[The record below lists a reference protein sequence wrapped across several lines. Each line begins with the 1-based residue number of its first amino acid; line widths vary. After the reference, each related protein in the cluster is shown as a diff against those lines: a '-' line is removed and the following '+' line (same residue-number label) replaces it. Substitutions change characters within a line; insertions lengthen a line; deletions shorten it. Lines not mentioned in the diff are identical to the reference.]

1 MEEEKNNS
9 NEIVKENNKND
20 NQEENQS
27 INSLQNNNEN
37 IYENGNKL
45 DNDNSNN
52 IQTKLI
58 TEEKMKVDEKSKS
71 SKNSSKFLYA
81 HKERL
86 KKERYLYK
94 ISAFF
99 SLLVIIFFTSSV
111 FCQIEIEN
119 HYKVNKIIKSIYNFQ
134 ENYFHYGDLNETH
147 TIFGIIFNN
156 TFKENSDEDLWL
168 FDHKYRIISPIRIT
182 QRKMNLKE
190 KKLPL
195 SPLINNN
202 IYGPKWY
209 KEKIDINEKTG
220 KFEDEN
226 LNGFQKNNG
235 ETYLNKGGIPFILD
249 INGDINHNKFD
260 EYNNIFCKEFFNE
273 NTATIVYDF
282 VLLNYELKYVI
293 SVVISS
299 QILHS
304 GVTKNNFYLYINDR
318 NIYKTNWNICRLV
331 MEILFLIFFIINIIF
346 FYIYIKQRAD
356 IEYKIKNKF
365 NETDKIE
372 LNFII
377 YQIFRDFF
385 LFIQFVFYILMLVA
399 IILWLV
405 YVIKMS
411 KLYEKIDEFLS
422 FDNINKKISL
432 DYDLMNKLISAGKV
446 KDNYKSVVVIIF
458 LLLFIRVIDILTKI
472 SGTAETF
479 ITTISEGIGDIIA
492 FFIFFICILIGF
504 SLFSWIYYGR
514 YFIEF
519 RTLNK
524 SFHQNLSFSF
534 GITINDLFM
543 RMWNKKKVITVF
555 YFFFILIIMRLI
567 IIKIVLAIMLHYF
580 KIAYQNYENTKLD
593 INIQEKI
600 KEEMKVE
607 KGLNFVVKM
616 YSIIF
621 HKILDF
627 LCCVKKTKYNGLNE
641 KKLSDENLKNEKK
654 TYFKFSEE
662 KQLEGL
668 YIPEIFKH
676 NNDLQNLDDKANI
689 GNIKNEDEDKNEEEK
704 KEQKISD
711 IKNYMYFDQEYDED
725 YEFNL
730 RNAYFD
736 SEREKQKVKLFYEN
750 KYRNYFKQT
759 IIYVLFLLI
768 FLIVFLFT
776 NLMPYRS
783 KIFRDIGNIFN
794 STKEGV
800 NYTQTDPTIL
810 FKLSKSFFSL
820 SNLEEIQ
827 NFAFRDLIT
836 FFGSE
841 DDTEFYFLNNSKEQL
856 LGNTIFYTFRK
867 EKLIN
872 NTDIIYIRNEEVL
885 NENILTNENKSFI
898 EKNKNYFIWNRKLS
912 YKEYGGYLYE
922 LNLTEDDENKDI
934 ENIIVSED
942 NTYLMIEFL
951 CQNEDFNSI
960 IYYAFKIKFD
970 YGAYY
975 SLHYD
980 VQIVP
985 YVNYLKPIDIY
996 KIVFLCFYIII
1007 LIIIIFNFF
1016 KSIKIE
1022 IIKYNKWYKDVI
1034 KPLNH
1039 KLIQYRNRLE
1049 PEFIRKIK
1057 AIFGFSKLI
1066 DVFIFFLSIGSIECL
1081 LMLIKKQHDI
1091 GNFKKYNDFNNDK
1104 EIIFNIKKLIYDCIY
1119 YKRIFLIL
1127 GIIIIFLT
1135 SLKLLMIINLGKF
1148 FSLLIR
1154 TFNDSKKNILIF
1166 IILLFILNSGFLF
1179 YSHLI
1184 FGEKLEDFYKIEKSL
1199 TSLIKMFFGYINYFP
1214 LFEVDSFFGSI
1225 FFILYFVIIN
1235 LILLNLFVS
1244 IIYTSYVNIK
1254 IDIKKTNEIWDWK
1267 NIYIPFYNRNNEI
1280 LDNTIKIDTEFE
1292 YEKQQL
1298 AFKTNTLIYKEKYS
1312 SDDFIKNERENII
1325 SLEDLITKLKKK
1337 KNDIRLAYDSENLDL
1352 NCVFED
1358 NLYKDVTYKNVKSSK
1373 VHYYNYLLYVAELL
1387 DKDTNE
1393 INEAIEHLIKHK
1405 NYVNYD
1411 VVCKNLE
1418 ENNKLTREK
1427 IAKLDKNFMN
1437 IYNDLKT
1444 INDNKMNKD
1453 ENYFLFNNDFNEK
1466 DNSIDN
1472 KKSNDDENNS
1482 ENIINTNVK
1491 KNEGDQSIKQEE
1503 SEEEFI
1509 DNE

>member
-1 MEEEKNNS
+1 MEEEKKNS
-9 NEIVKENNKND
+9 NEIIEENNKNE
-20 NQEENQS
+20 NQEEIHNS
-27 INSLQNNNEN
+27 FNSLQNQ
-37 IYENGNKL
+37 NGL
-45 DNDNSNN
+45 DNDNKLINENSNN

-58 TEEKMKVDEKSKS
+58 TEDKIKVDEKSKS

-119 HYKVNKIIKSIYNFQ
+119 HYKVNKIIKSIYNF
-134 ENYFHYGDLNETH
+134 EDNYFHYGNLNEFE
-147 TIFGIIFNN
+147 TIFEVVFNN
-156 TFKENSDEDLWL
+156 AFKEDSNEDLWL
-168 FDHKYRIISPIRIT
+168 FDHKYKIISPIRIT
-182 QRKMNLKE
+182 QRRMNLKE

-195 SPLINNN
+195 SPLINDD

-220 KFEDEN
+220 KFENEN
-226 LNGFQKNNG
+226 LDGFPKIKDA
-235 ETYLNKGGIPFILD
+235 TYLNNGGISFILD
-249 INGDINHNKFD
+249 INGSINHSQFEKHNK
-260 EYNNIFCKEFFNE
+260 NFCDNFYNE

-282 VLLNYELKYVI
+282 VLVNYELKYII

-299 QILHS
+299 QILHT
-304 GVTKNNFYLYINDR
+304 GITKNNLYLYINDR
-318 NIYKTNWNICRLV
+318 NIYKTDWNIFRLV

-356 IEYKIKNKF
+356 IHYKIENKF
-365 NETDKIE
+365 NETDKIK

-377 YQIFRDFF
+377 YQIFTDFF

-405 YVIKMS
+405 YVIKMNR
-411 KLYEKIDEFLS
+411 LYETIDQFLS
-422 FDNINKKISL
+422 IDNINKKNGL
-432 DYDLMNKLISAGKV
+432 NYDEMNKLISAGKV

-458 LLLFIRVIDILTKI
+458 LLLFIRVIDILTQI
-472 SGTAETF
+472 SGTAESF
-479 ITTISEGIGDIIA
+479 IITISEGIGDIIA

-514 YFIEF
+514 YFNEF

-534 GITINDLFM
+534 GITNNDLFM
-543 RMWNKKKVITVF
+543 RMWNKKKVMTVF

-600 KEEMKVE
+600 KEEKKVE
-607 KGLNFVVKM
+607 KGLNFLVKM

-621 HKILDF
+621 HKIFDC
-627 LCCVKKTKYNGLNE
+627 LCCVKKTKYNKLNE
-641 KKLSDENLKNEKK
+641 KKLSDENLKNDKK

-711 IKNYMYFDQEYDED
+711 IKNYKYFDQEYDED

-736 SEREKQKVKLFYEN
+736 SEREKQKVKLYYEN

-759 IIYVLFLLI
+759 IIYILFLI
-768 FLIVFLFT
+768 VFLIVFLFT
-776 NLMPYRS
+776 ILMPYRS
-783 KIFRDIGNIFN
+783 KIFRDIGAIFN
-794 STKEGV
+794 STHTKTNE
-800 NYTQTDPTIL
+800 L
-810 FKLSKSFFSL
+810 FDLSKSYFSL
-820 SNLEEIQ
+820 SNLKEIK
-827 NFAFRDLIT
+827 NFAFNDLKT
-836 FFGSE
+836 FFKNG
-841 DDTEFYFLNNSKEQL
+841 DFLDNKKEKL

-867 EKLIN
+867 ERLIN
-872 NTDIIYIRNEEVL
+872 NNSLDNISIREEEVL
-885 NENILTNENKSFI
+885 NENFLTNENKSYI
-898 EKNKNYFIWNRKLS
+898 EKNGNYFIWNRKLS

-922 LNLTEDDENKDI
+922 LDLTDYDNNEDI
-934 ENIIVSED
+934 ENIIVAED
-942 NTYLMIEFL
+942 NTYLIIEFL
-951 CQNEDFNSI
+951 CKNEDFKSI

-975 SLHYD
+975 FLHYD

-985 YVNYLKPIDIY
+985 FVNFLKPIDIY
-996 KIVFLCFYIII
+996 KVVFLCFYIIF

-1049 PEFIRKIK
+1049 HEFIRKIK

-1066 DVFIFFLSIGSIECL
+1066 DVFIFFLSIGSIETL
-1081 LMLIKKQHDI
+1081 LMLIQKQYDI
-1091 GNFKKYNDFNNDK
+1091 GKFKKHGDFDNNDK
-1104 EIIFNIKKLIYDCIY
+1104 EIIFRIKKLIYECMHL
-1119 YKRIFLIL
+1119 KSIFLIL

-1135 SLKLLMIINLGKF
+1135 SLKLLIIINLGKF

-1154 TFNDSKKNILIF
+1154 TFNDSKKNIFIF

-1184 FGEKLEDFYKIEKSL
+1184 FGEKLEDFYKIEKSII
-1199 TSLIKMFFGYINYFP
+1199 SLIKMFFGYINYVP

-1298 AFKTNTLIYKEKYS
+1298 TFKTNTLIYKEKYS

-1325 SLEDLITKLKKK
+1325 SLEDLITKIRKK

-1387 DKDTNE
+1387 DNDTNE

-1418 ENNKLTREK
+1418 ENNRLTREK

-1437 IYNDLKT
+1437 IYNDLKA

-1453 ENYFLFNNDFNEK
+1453 ENYFLINNDFNEK
-1466 DNSIDN
+1466 DNLIDN
-1472 KKSNDDENNS
+1472 KKSNEDENDDENNS

-1491 KNEGDQSIKQEE
+1491 KHEGDQSIKQEE

-1509 DNE
+1509 DNK